1 MTRHN
6 ITVSDADWQALREL
20 GNGNASEGIR
30 KALHAPKLDSDGL
43 MAIAAFRYCL
53 GRMTYIVPACA
64 EWLEREWPRFPK
76 RDRAVISRELSEAI
90 EEDAQARAD
99 GKEYS
104 PLGNDCDRAAWVKLA
119 EFIEKDRA
127 EH

>member
-6 ITVSDADWQALREL
+6 ITTSDADWQTLREL

-53 GRMTYIVPACA
+53 GRMTYVVPACA
-64 EWLEREWPRFPK
+64 EWLEREWPRLPQ
-76 RDRAVISRELSEAI
+76 RDRAVISRELAEAI
-90 EEDAQARAD
+90 EEDAQARAY

-104 PLGNDCDRAAWVKLA
+104 PLGHDCDRAAWVKLA
-119 EFIEKDRA
+119 EFIEK
-127 EH
+127 EQGK

>member
-6 ITVSDADWQALREL
+6 ITASDADWQALREL

-30 KALHAPKLDSDGL
+30 KALHAPKMDSDGL

-90 EEDAQARAD
+90 EEDAQARAS
-99 GKEYS
+99 GKGHK
-104 PLGNDCDRAAWVKLA
+104 PLGHDCDRAVWVKLA
-119 EFIEKDRA
+119 EFIEK
-127 EH
+127 EQGK

>member
-6 ITVSDADWQALREL
+6 ITTSDADWQALREL

-53 GRMTYIVPACA
+53 GRMTYIVPACT
-64 EWLEREWPRFPK
+64 EWLEREWPRLPQ
-76 RDRAVISRELSEAI
+76 RDRAVISRELADAI
-90 EEDAQARAD
+90 TQDSMARAHGED
-99 GKEYS
+99 YK
-104 PLGNDCDRAAWVKLA
+104 PLGQDCDRAAWVKLA
-119 EFIEKDRA
+119 EFIEK
-127 EH
+127 EQGK